1 MGTSVSTI
9 HVFTQNPL
17 PAEIPGKYQS
27 FSEGWQTRL
36 PEVYPED
43 DYEGDRKLAR
53 RLSRQ
58 LPYPVLYF
66 WEFDSDEFGFVLF
79 REGKQV
85 TSFGTNE
92 GPEGAKGIY
101 KLPAQIGCPEGYKRR
116 LSRILSCADVES
128 TIAMLEEYFGVC
140 LEVFTDLLETPEELK
155 RTRSDELYRAYLEEE
170 RRFSGKNAPVS
181 LELTEEIFGIVE
193 LTAAFADHSFGRK
206 HIFYLAQFRNLL
218 EMKEPLPAVEF
229 REGKLIPADER
240 TVHKAKERQF
250 SDMDPPF
257 ETKYYPKPEVTFSEQ
272 SPELFRGRT
281 FSLPRGFYPYDFDL
295 FGHLILIADRGGIA
309 FMDADGKV
317 IAKTRIKGNLQ
328 DYRDGYL
335 LVDTSSHSWGW
346 GFDPKGLLRIY
357 RIVDHSR

>member
-85 TSFGTNE
+85 TAFGTSE
-92 GPEGAKGIY
+92 GAEGAKGIY
-101 KLPAQIGCPEGYKRR
+101 KLPAQIGYPEGNKRR
-116 LSRILSCADVES
+116 LSRILSCADIES
-128 TIAMLEEYFGVC
+128 KIAMLEEYFGVC
-140 LEVFTDLLETPEELK
+140 LEVFADLLETPEEIK

-170 RRFSGKNAPVS
+170 KRFSGKNAPIS
-181 LELTEEIFGIVE
+181 LELTKEIFGIVE
-193 LTAAFADHSFGRK
+193 LTATFHDHSFGKK
-206 HIFYLAQFRNLL
+206 HIFYLAQFRTLR

-240 TVHKAKERQF
+240 VVHEAKERIPWHK
-250 SDMDPPF
+250 DPRF
-257 ETKYYPKPEVTFSEQ
+257 QTEYYPKPAVTFSEQ
-272 SPELFRGRT
+272 TPEPYRGRT
-281 FSLPRGFYPYDFDL
+281 FSLPRGFYPYDFDP
-295 FGHLILIADRGGIA
+295 FDHLILIANRGGIA
-309 FMDADGKV
+309 FMDADGKL
-317 IAKTRIKGNLQ
+317 IAKTRVRGDLQ

-335 LVDTSSHSWGW
+335 LVDTSSRPWGW
-346 GFDPKGLLRIY
+346 GFDPNGLLRIY
-357 RIVDHSR
+357 RIADHSR